1 MPPSPK
7 LELNRT
13 DFEIMKVLWKR
24 GPVSAREAHDALA
37 EHFDWAY
44 STTRT
49 TLERMVKKEL
59 VSKESFHGLY
69 LYRAAVSRVAVM
81 AARVREFAES
91 VLELEPAPVVS
102 LFTQGKAL
110 SADEIR
116 QLEDLLAPAESP
128 DPQASA
134 DGESD

>member
-13 DFEIMKVLWKR
+13 DFEIMKVLWRR

-69 LYRAAVSRVAVM
+69 LYHAAVSRVAVM

-116 QLEDLLAPAESP
+116 QLEDLLAPAESA

-134 DGESD
+134 DKESD